1 MVKIRDL
8 IESLC
13 QKLDIFDPSGSRQDL
28 DKCNLEEFVR
38 SQGGGKSALA
48 SITVATRAMLG
59 KRRHYEIT
67 RRVLTL
73 QVWNHPR

>member
-13 QKLDIFDPSGSRQDL
+13 QKLDIFDPARFQRDL

-38 SQGGGKSALA
+38 SNGGGNSALA
-48 SITVATRAMLG
+48 SVTVATRAMLG
-59 KRRHYEIT
+59 RRRH
-67 RRVLTL
+67 
-73 QVWNHPR
+73 Q